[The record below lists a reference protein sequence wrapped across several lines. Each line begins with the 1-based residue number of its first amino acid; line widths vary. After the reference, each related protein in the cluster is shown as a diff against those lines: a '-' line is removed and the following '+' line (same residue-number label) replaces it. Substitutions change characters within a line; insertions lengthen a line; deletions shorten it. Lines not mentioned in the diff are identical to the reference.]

1 MAAHYS
7 SNHCKL
13 RIRIR
18 RFQTNPN
25 LLISSAEEANTI
37 VGDDILFPKTITE
50 VESCSETCTGG
61 ALWIAIGHF

>member
-7 SNHCKL
+7 SNHWKL

-25 LLISSAEEANTI
+25 LLTSSAEEANTI
-37 VGDDILFPKTITE
+37 VDDDVFVPQNYNE